1 MGISTVVPS
10 KASVGLISLL
20 TIMSSPS
27 LEKWGCLL
35 IRILRYRSPVDPPF
49 EPGWPF
55 PTSLNLDPSLDPSG
69 TLKFVVIFFPFSSTI
84 TVRVVPSAASSNDIK
99 NSSNT

>member
-35 IRILRYRSPVDPPF
+35 IRILRYRSPGDPPF
-49 EPGWPF
+49 VPGWPF
-55 PTSLNLDPSLDPSG
+55 PTSRNRDPSLDPPG
-69 TLKFVVIFFPFSSTI
+69 TLKVVYVFSPFNSTI
-84 TVRVVPSAASSNDIK
+84 IVRWVPRAASLKEI
-99 NSSNT
+99 